1 VSTLRDPEH
10 FRTVRQEVSEIWDR
24 KAAWW
29 DDYMEEGNDFQRK
42 LIAPAQEKLLDL
54 KKGEQV
60 LEVACGNGNFARR
73 MAHLGAHVT
82 ASDVSERFIDLAR
95 RRTTENPD
103 MIDYRVIDATDS
115 DQLMMLGEG
124 RFDAAVCTMALFD
137 MWTIEPLVTSLSRL
151 LCTGGRFVFSIVH
164 PCFNSLSATWVT
176 ETEDREGELVTTNS
190 VKISGYIRPKARLAR
205 ATGVKGEPEPHYG
218 FDRPI
223 SLLFSTCFKAGFVL
237 DGIEEPI
244 FDEPHP
250 GARPGSWQS
259 YTEIPP
265 VLVARMRLPG

>member
-1 VSTLRDPEH
+1 MGTLRHPEH
-10 FRTVRQEVSEIWDR
+10 FGTLRQEVSEIWDR

-29 DDYMEEGNDFQRK
+29 DDYMKEGNDFQQK

-54 KKGEQV
+54 KKGERV

-73 MAHLGAHVT
+73 MVQLGAQVS
-82 ASDVSERFIDLAR
+82 ASDVSETFIDLAR

-103 MIDYRVIDATDS
+103 MIEYRVIDATDS
-115 DQLMMLGEG
+115 EQLIVLGEG

-137 MWTIEPLVTSLSRL
+137 MWSIEQLVTSLSRL
-151 LCTGGRFVFSIVH
+151 LRTGGRFVFSVVH

-176 ETEDREGELVTTNS
+176 ETEDQDGEVVTTNS
-190 VKISGYIRPKARLAR
+190 VKISRYIKPEARLS
-205 ATGVKGEPEPHYG
+205 TGVKGEPEPHYG

-237 DGIEEPI
+237 DGIEEPV
-244 FDEPHP
+244 FDEPDP
-250 GARPGSWQS
+250 DARPGSWQG

-265 VLVARMRLPG
+265 VLVARMRLLG